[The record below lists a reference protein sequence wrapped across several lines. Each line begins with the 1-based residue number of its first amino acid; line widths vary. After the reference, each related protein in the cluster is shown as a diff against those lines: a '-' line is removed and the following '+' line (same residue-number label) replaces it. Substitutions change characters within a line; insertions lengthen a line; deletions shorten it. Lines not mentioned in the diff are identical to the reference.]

1 MKYSCSECCDST
13 WQQGSGR
20 LDASGTEELDMRGVK
35 PASLSLFASSLN
47 EEKQSKH
54 KKSHL
59 LLV

>member
-1 MKYSCSECCDST
+1 MKYSCSECSGST
-13 WQQGSGR
+13 WQRGGRR
-20 LDASGTEELDMRGVK
+20 LDASGTEELDMRGVN

-54 KKSHL
+54 KKSRL